1 MTVAELIEALKQMP
15 QDAQVYSRTD
25 EGDYAKVVSPDLM
38 LTDEDGDTIDWV
50 FFEENADD
58 DFDLS
63 TFYQVVVL

>member
-1 MTVAELIEALKQMP
+1 MTVAELIKALKQMP
-15 QDAQVYSRTD
+15 QDAQVYSRTH
-25 EGDYAKVVSPDLM
+25 EGDYAKIVSPDLM
-38 LTDEDGDTIDWV
+38 FTDEDRDTIDWV